1 MTDAVF
7 ADVQNACPISG
18 VPSESDMKAWLSLTV
33 GAVGPQHDNGSEV
46 SIRIVGETESR
57 EMNLNYRRKDS
68 ATNVLAFPSGLPEI
82 EDWPEDT
89 PVPLGDLVICAPV
102 VEREAAEQ
110 GKDLAHHWGHMLVH
124 GTLHLLGYDHQTDA
138 QAQKMESIEVKIL
151 DSGGVP
157 NPYEDD

>member
-1 MTDAVF
+1 
-7 ADVQNACPISG
+7 
-18 VPSESDMKAWLSLTV
+18 MKAWLSLTV
-33 GAVGPQHDNGSEV
+33 GEVGTRHNNGSEV

-124 GTLHLLGYDHQTDA
+124 GTLHLLGYDHETDA
-138 QAQKMESIEVKIL
+138 QAQKMESIEAKIL

>member
-1 MTDAVF
+1 
-7 ADVQNACPISG
+7 
-18 VPSESDMKAWLSLTV
+18 MKAWLSLTV
-33 GAVGPQHDNGSEV
+33 GEVGPRHNNGSEV

-124 GTLHLLGYDHQTDA
+124 GTLHLLGYDHETDA
-138 QAQKMESIEVKIL
+138 QAQKMESIEAKIL

>member
-1 MTDAVF
+1 
-7 ADVQNACPISG
+7 
-18 VPSESDMKAWLSLTV
+18 MKEWLSLTV
-33 GAVGPQHDNGSEV
+33 GEVGPQHDNGSEV
-46 SIRIVGETESR
+46 SIRIVDELESR
-57 EMNLNYRRKDS
+57 DMNLNYRRKDS
-68 ATNVLAFPSGLPEI
+68 ATNVLAFPSGLPEF
-82 EDWPEDT
+82 EGWPEDT

-102 VEREAAEQ
+102 VEREATEQ

>member
-1 MTDAVF
+1 M
-7 ADVQNACPISG
+7 SG
-18 VPSESDMKAWLSLTV
+18 IPSESDMTAWLSLTV
-33 GAVGPQHDNGSEV
+33 GEVGPQHDNGSEV
-46 SIRIVGETESR
+46 SIRIVGESESR

-102 VEREAAEQ
+102 VEREATEQ

-138 QAQKMESIEVKIL
+138 QAQKMESIEAKIL

>member
-1 MTDAVF
+1 
-7 ADVQNACPISG
+7 
-18 VPSESDMKAWLSLTV
+18 MKSWVSLTV
-33 GAVGPQHDNGSEV
+33 GEVGLQHDNGSEV
-46 SIRIVGETESR
+46 SIRIVDELESR
-57 EMNLNYRRKDS
+57 EMNLNYRSKDS
-68 ATNVLAFPSGLPEI
+68 STNVLAFPSGLPEI
-82 EDWPEDT
+82 EGWPEDT

-110 GKDLAHHWGHMLVH
+110 GKDLAHHWRHMLVH

-138 QAQKMESIEVKIL
+138 QALKMESIEVKIL

>member
-1 MTDAVF
+1 
-7 ADVQNACPISG
+7 
-18 VPSESDMKAWLSLTV
+18 MKAWLSLTV
-33 GAVGPQHDNGSEV
+33 GEVGPHYDHGSEV
-46 SIRIVGETESR
+46 SIRIVGEAESR
-57 EMNLNYRRKDS
+57 EMNLNYRRKDFS
-68 ATNVLAFPSGLPEI
+68 TNVLAFPSGLPEF

-89 PVPLGDLVICAPV
+89 PVPLGDLVICASV

-138 QAQKMESIEVKIL
+138 QAQKMESIEARIL

-157 NPYEDD
+157 NPYEDG

>member
-1 MTDAVF
+1 
-7 ADVQNACPISG
+7 
-18 VPSESDMKAWLSLTV
+18 MKAWLSLTV
-33 GAVGPQHDNGSEV
+33 GEVGPQHNNGSEV

-57 EMNLNYRRKDS
+57 EMNLNYRHKDFS
-68 ATNVLAFPSGLPEI
+68 TNVLAFPSGLPEI

-138 QAQKMESIEVKIL
+138 QAQKMESIEARIL

-157 NPYEDD
+157 NPYEDG

>member
-1 MTDAVF
+1 
-7 ADVQNACPISG
+7 
-18 VPSESDMKAWLSLTV
+18 MKAWLSLTV
-33 GAVGPQHDNGSEV
+33 GEVGPRHNNGSEV

>member
-1 MTDAVF
+1 
-7 ADVQNACPISG
+7 
-18 VPSESDMKAWLSLTV
+18 MKAWLSLTV
-33 GAVGPQHDNGSEV
+33 GEVGPQHDNGSEI

-57 EMNLNYRRKDS
+57 EMNLNYRHKDFS
-68 ATNVLAFPSGLPEI
+68 TNVLAFPSGLPKI

-138 QAQKMESIEVKIL
+138 QAQKMETIEARIL

-157 NPYEDD
+157 NPYEDG

>member
-1 MTDAVF
+1 M
-7 ADVQNACPISG
+7 Q
-18 VPSESDMKAWLSLTV
+18 AWLSLTV
-33 GAVGPQHDNGSEV
+33 GEVGPQHNNGSEV

-57 EMNLNYRRKDS
+57 EMNLNYRHKDFS
-68 ATNVLAFPSGLPEI
+68 TNVLAFPSDLPEI

-138 QAQKMESIEVKIL
+138 QARKMESIEARIL
-151 DSGGVP
+151 DFGGVP
-157 NPYEDD
+157 NPYEDG

>member
-1 MTDAVF
+1 
-7 ADVQNACPISG
+7 
-18 VPSESDMKAWLSLTV
+18 MKAWLSLTV
-33 GAVGPQHDNGSEV
+33 GEVGPQHDNGSEV
-46 SIRIVGETESR
+46 SIRIVDELESR
-57 EMNLNYRRKDS
+57 DMNLSYRRKDS
-68 ATNVLAFPSGLPEI
+68 STNVLAFPSGLPEF
-82 EDWPEDT
+82 EGWPEDT